1 MKKFLKVAVPLLA
14 TSFIFAG
21 CQQSQDNAAGAEE
34 ASEKIT
40 VQATIFPIVDF
51 TERIGGEFVEVT
63 SVFPAGSDS
72 HTYEPTQQQ
81 MVEIARSD
89 LFIYNG
95 AGTEAFADT
104 VIPALANEGTTIVAA
119 SEGITLIEGS
129 HDHDHSHSH
138 SHSHD
143 EDSDHDHD
151 HAHDEDED
159 YDHDH
164 GHGHSHGDLDPH
176 IWLDP
181 IRAISMAENILNA
194 LVEQQPENEEYFQ
207 ANFEELKADLEELDA
222 AFQEG
227 IENSELNTILVS
239 HAAYGYWTERFGLNQ
254 LAVAG
259 LSTTDE
265 PSQQELTEII
275 HTAREYN
282 IDTILFETTSSP
294 RVAQVVQQELD
305 LNVLYLNHLSTI
317 TAEDVEEGR
326 DYFDLMYANLEILME
341 VLNPKYVDKDT
352 ASV

>member
-21 CQQSQDNAAGAEE
+21 CQQSQDNAASAEE

-51 TERIGGEFVEVT
+51 TERIGGEFVDVA

-95 AGTEAFADT
+95 AGMEGFADT
-104 VIPALANEGTTIVAA
+104 VISALENEDTTIVAA
-119 SEGITLIEGS
+119 SEGVTLIEGS

-138 SHSHD
+138 D
-143 EDSDHDHD
+143 EDSDHDH
-151 HAHDEDED
+151 AHDEEED
-159 YDHDH
+159 HNH
-164 GHGHSHGDLDPH
+164 GHSHSHGDLDPH

-207 ANFEELKADLEELDA
+207 TNFEELKADLEELDA

-239 HAAYGYWTERFGLNQ
+239 HAAYGYWTDRFGLNQ

-265 PSQQELTEII
+265 PSQQELTAII

-341 VLNPKYVDKDT
+341 VLNP
-352 ASV
+352 